1 MPSLWAAAEVAGG
14 TPSLLPSAAADMMM
28 ELRTCGRCE
37 LMTIKVTPDQ
47 VDNAKLLV
55 VLDKVQGKTSDE
67 WVVRLAN
74 AKPSTTHGSR
84 QPETPPE
91 SASSD

>member
-1 MPSLWAAAEVAGG
+1 
-14 TPSLLPSAAADMMM
+14 
-28 ELRTCGRCE
+28 
-37 LMTIKVTPDQ
+37 MTIKVTPDQ

-74 AKPSTTHGSR
+74 AKPSTPPAARHR
-84 QPETPPE
+84 EMPPE
-91 SASSD
+91 PASAD